1 MKRAN
6 QICFCRWTQSQE
18 DINRDK
24 KVCMKVQEEQ
34 LREILLS
41 FSLQGDSLMEECLM
55 GKEIITYTIVH
66 TSDLMLPLIFG
77 MI

>member
-1 MKRAN
+1 
-6 QICFCRWTQSQE
+6 
-18 DINRDK
+18 
-24 KVCMKVQEEQ
+24 MKVQEEQ

-41 FSLQGDSLMEECLM
+41 FSLQGDSLMEECLL